1 LFLILLFCLVLVV
14 VMTVY
19 VALLRGVNVG
29 SKNRIKMADLQR
41 SLEVAGLGKVETY
54 IQSGN
59 IIFESSEGEETVRL
73 KIEGTIKQAF
83 GLIIGTVVRSTDELT
98 QLIQNCPFTPNE
110 IRQAE
115 AANTEGES
123 LYIVL
128 LQTAPQKEKTQTLNK
143 YSTPEDAYQI
153 RNRDIYL
160 LLKHS
165 IRNSK
170 LAAKIDKI
178 GVPLTVRNFNTIQKL
193 NELANAR
200 NKPN

>member
-1 LFLILLFCLVLVV
+1 
-14 VMTVY
+14 MTVY

-29 SKNRIKMADLQR
+29 SKNRIKMAELKQA
-41 SLEVAGLGKVETY
+41 LEAAGLEKVETY

-59 IIFESSEGEETVRL
+59 LIFESNESEEALRL

-83 GLIIGTVVRSTDELT
+83 GLTISTVIRTSDELT
-98 QLIQNCPFTPNE
+98 QLIQNCLFTEQE
-110 IRQAE
+110 IKQAE

-123 LYIVL
+123 LYIAL
-128 LQTAPQKEKTQTLNK
+128 LQEAPKKEKTENINR
-143 YSTPEDAYQI
+143 YITPEDAYQI

-170 LAAKIDKI
+170 LAGALDKLGI
-178 GVPLTVRNFNTIQKL
+178 PLTVRNWNTIQKL
-193 NELANAR
+193 DQLAKTR
-200 NKPN
+200 N